1 MDSRTED
8 KENRETVKVGRI
20 NHSFNKFKENEE
32 VTPTTPM
39 VKVGKLDIGNMFGKE
54 PDQMTGGNEATDQ
67 RRVGKLKL
75 EESGLFEE
83 AAEPRAD
90 QRPRVQVGKLA

>member
-1 MDSRTED
+1 MQ
-8 KENRETVKVGRI
+8 
-20 NHSFNKFKENEE
+20 ENEE
-32 VTPTTPM
+32 VTPTTTTPM

-75 EESGLFEE
+75 EVTALSDLDWRE
-83 AAEPRAD
+83 ASSLWSKYLLLK
-90 QRPRVQVGKLA
+90 VHINYK

>member
-1 MDSRTED
+1 M
-8 KENRETVKVGRI
+8 
-20 NHSFNKFKENEE
+20 
-32 VTPTTPM
+32 TPTTTTPM

-75 EESGLFEE
+75 EVTALSALDWREVSSIWSKYLLLKCYLKF
-83 AAEPRAD
+83 
-90 QRPRVQVGKLA
+90 L